1 MASFRPLNYFINI
14 IRKESQK
21 LYLYNVPN
29 VSSGQPMVFLFMEV
43 KVTVIYMMR
52 LLTHMKVVL
61 LQASKNNMEKLKTL

>member
-61 LQASKNNMEKLKTL
+61 LQASKKNMEKLKTL